1 MKNMWFFKKIF
12 WVIISIMIGAWHYSN
27 GTSYR
32 LCSHFADRICSEIL
46 KLCNGMSTQP
56 AKCSK
61 MKCPDDRN
69 GNLGSPETCN
79 MVSTVEENK
88 HQQCQG

>member
-1 MKNMWFFKKIF
+1 MQLLEFCLLPYFIF
-12 WVIISIMIGAWHYSN
+12 VWHYSN

-46 KLCNGMSTQP
+46 TLCNDMSTQP

-61 MKCPDDRN
+61 MKCPHDRN
-69 GNLGSPETCN
+69 ENSGSPETCN
-79 MVSTVEENK
+79 MVSTIEENE